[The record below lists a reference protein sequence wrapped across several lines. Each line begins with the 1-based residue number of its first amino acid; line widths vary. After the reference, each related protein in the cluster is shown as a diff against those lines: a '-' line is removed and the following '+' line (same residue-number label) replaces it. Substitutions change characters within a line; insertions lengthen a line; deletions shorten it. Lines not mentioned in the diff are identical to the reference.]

1 MSFLKSTWL
10 VIFMEIRLLMCFNIR
25 YYNQK
30 RRRRKFLPIWMFKL
44 DFKHSSNTEISYQNQ
59 LISIF
64 QDTSNTQIPLKKW
77 KNPYFR
83 KIFACGAYFRKSAL
97 TPPHPQGGYQ
107 GLYMILTLANV
118 SRNFTEI
125 SPMLWAPSLTAT
137 PRHPVVR
144 LLGPDQWRS
153 ILTNRTNLFPHDR
166 TLPEGR
172 NGCQISEWGIECHI
186 RNCPSGNLWQLCS
199 NSLSTPRQRGRAT
212 TLCNIKP
219 GFGKTCRARG

>member
-30 RRRRKFLPIWMFKL
+30 RRRRKILPIWMFKL

-125 SPMLWAPSLTAT
+125 SPMGGVRSSPPPSSAGMRGLALKPWSVNT
-137 PRHPVVR
+137 
-144 LLGPDQWRS
+144 
-153 ILTNRTNLFPHDR
+153 RTR
-166 TLPEGR
+166 G
-172 NGCQISEWGIECHI
+172 GCIFLQELMIW
-186 RNCPSGNLWQLCS
+186 P
-199 NSLSTPRQRGRAT
+199 
-212 TLCNIKP
+212 
-219 GFGKTCRARG
+219 